1 MPRFY
6 LTAVAAAVMAATVN
20 AAEFPAIPTDQTDYN
35 EIIYRDDA
43 NDPTSY
49 EQSSWNG
56 IGLVASGEPMSSGSK
71 APAFLST
78 AKGDI
83 VTNNGSIWVLADRI
97 PDNKLGQYASGI
109 LASGGKKG
117 VNAEGAVIYV
127 HSDNNGKEDNYEAA
141 KGMAA
146 DASSGTKTS
155 ITNSG
160 TIYVEGGTGMLA
172 TSNPKQASALSSEKG
187 SVITNEG
194 TIHVINSGFGMSLG
208 GNDASGVEMTNK
220 GTIIASGKNAY
231 GITASDAKDGTVTNE
246 GTIIA
251 TDGAIAI
258 SSGRWN
264 KDVEFSLTLKG
275 NSHVEGVIELGK
287 ASHLIVQ
294 DLARAE
300 TIVLSSGTPEKVNA
314 LDGAPCN
321 GCNVGS
327 IHVNNSNLTIRSSDE
342 SQTLKIGLITTNN
355 NSSTTFEFDSV
366 GSKKKPLLDVD
377 TVDEGATV
385 KFNYTG
391 TVTDKLASGS
401 VKAEELFDGISL
413 GKDDATPK
421 RITTSDGLWG
431 GASVHEKKGDEITS
445 TYSGPSSLIISTTD
459 LALMNG
465 LVWRSQLTNLSDRM
479 GTLRTMPQAA
489 GAWARYNNGR
499 LDGRG
504 LEYDYSTIEV
514 GFDAPV
520 SSNFLVGVSFDYTI
534 GDTDLNAGS
543 ADNDVYTLGLYGT
556 YYGDNGGFVDLMAK
570 IGRIDNE
577 YNVAN
582 SAGSEKGDYMMTGAI
597 VGVEAGHRFDL
608 AHNMFVEPQVQLSY
622 SWLRAT
628 DYATNIR
635 SVDFETIE
643 SLVARVGV
651 MGGMKFAE
659 NRGAA
664 YLKASYNHDFLGNVD
679 AAMYAVGD
687 SINSAKISD
696 ELDDNW
702 AEVSLGVSYSVTDTL
717 NTFLDVGTGFGGD
730 IDQKWRI
737 NFGARYAF

>member
-97 PDNKLGQYASGI
+97 PGNKLGQYASGI

-127 HSDNNGKEDNYEAA
+127 HSDNNGEETNYEAA
-141 KGMAA
+141 KGMVA
-146 DASSGTKTS
+146 DASTGDATT
-155 ITNSG
+155 IINNG

-172 TSNPKQASALSSEKG
+172 TSNAKDRKSE
-187 SVITNEG
+187 ITNEG

-208 GNDASGVEMTNK
+208 GNNASGVEMTNE

-264 KDVEFSLTLKG
+264 KDVDFSLILTG

-287 ASHLIVQ
+287 GSELTVEN
-294 DLARAE
+294 LARAE

-314 LDGAPCN
+314 LDGAPCE

-327 IHVNNSNLTIRSSDE
+327 VTVKNSNLTIRSSDE

-401 VKAEELFDGISL
+401 VKAEELFNGISL
-413 GKDDATPK
+413 DNNATPE

-445 TYSGPSSLIISTTD
+445 TYSGPSSLITSTTD

-679 AAMYAVGD
+679 ATMHAVNG
-687 SINSAKISD
+687 SNNSAKISD

-702 AEVSLGVSYSVTDTL
+702 VEVSLGVSYSVTDTL

>member
-20 AAEFPAIPTDQTDYN
+20 AAEFPAIPTNQTDYN

-56 IGLVASGEPMSSGSK
+56 IGLVASGEPMSSGSQ

-208 GNDASGVEMTNK
+208 GNNASGVEMTNK

-231 GITASDAKDGTVTNE
+231 GITASDATDGKVTNE

-258 SSGRWN
+258 SSGRWD

-314 LDGAPCN
+314 LDGAQCE

-327 IHVNNSNLTIRSSDE
+327 VHVNNSNLTIRSSDE
-342 SQTLKIGLITTNN
+342 SQTLKIGLITTEGD
-355 NSSTTFEFDSV
+355 SSTTFEFDSV
-366 GSKKKPLLDVD
+366 GSKEKLLLDVD

-431 GASVHEKKGDEITS
+431 GASVHEKKGNEITS
-445 TYSGPSSLIISTTD
+445 TYSGPSSLITSTTD

-679 AAMYAVGD
+679 AAMHAVNG
-687 SINSAKISD
+687 SNNSAKISD

>member
-127 HSDNNGKEDNYEAA
+127 HSDNNGEETNYEAA
-141 KGMAA
+141 KGMVA
-146 DASSGTKTS
+146 DASTGDATTIINK
-155 ITNSG
+155 G

-172 TSNPKQASALSSEKG
+172 TSNAKDRKSE
-187 SVITNEG
+187 ITNEG

-258 SSGRWN
+258 SSGRWD

-300 TIVLSSGTPEKVNA
+300 TIVLSSGTSEKVNA
-314 LDGAPCN
+314 LGGAPCN

-327 IHVNNSNLTIRSSDE
+327 VHVNNSNLTIRSSDE
-342 SQTLKIGLITTNN
+342 SQTLKIGLIETVENG
-355 NSSTTFEFDSV
+355 SMTFEFDSV
-366 GSKKKPLLDVD
+366 GSKEKPLLDVD
-377 TVDEGATV
+377 TGGQDDAV

-391 TVTDKLASGS
+391 TVSDKLASGS
-401 VKAEELFDGISL
+401 VKAEELFNGISL
-413 GKDDATPK
+413 DNNATPE

-431 GASVHEKKGDEITS
+431 GASVHEKKGNEITS
-445 TYSGPSSLIISTTD
+445 TYSGPSSLITSTTD

-534 GDTDLNAGS
+534 GDTDLIAGS
-543 ADNDVYTLGLYGT
+543 ADNDVYTVGLYGT

-577 YNVAN
+577 YTVSNT
-582 SAGSEKGDYMMTGAI
+582 AGLEKGDYMMTGAI

-679 AAMYAVGD
+679 ATMHAVNG
-687 SINSAKISD
+687 SNNSAKISD

>member
-97 PDNKLGQYASGI
+97 PGNKLGQYASGI

-127 HSDNNGKEDNYEAA
+127 HSDNNDEEDNYEAA
-141 KGMAA
+141 KGMVA
-146 DASSGTKTS
+146 DASTGDATTIVNK
-155 ITNSG
+155 G
-160 TIYVEGGTGMLA
+160 TIYVKGGTGMLA
-172 TSNPKQASALSSEKG
+172 TSNAKDRKSE
-187 SVITNEG
+187 ITNEG
-194 TIHVINSGFGMSLG
+194 TIHVVNSGFGMSLG
-208 GNDASGVEMTNK
+208 GKDASGVEMTNK

-258 SSGRWN
+258 SSGRWD
-264 KDVEFSLTLKG
+264 KDVDFRLILNG

-287 ASHLIVQ
+287 GSELTVEN
-294 DLARAE
+294 LARAE

-314 LDGAPCN
+314 LDGAQCED
-321 GCNVGS
+321 CNVGS
-327 IHVNNSNLTIRSSDE
+327 VHVNNSNLTIRSSDE
-342 SQTLKIGLITTNN
+342 SQTLKIGLIETVGNG
-355 NSSTTFEFDSV
+355 SLTFEFDSV
-366 GSKKKPLLDVD
+366 GSKEKPLLDVD
-377 TVDEGATV
+377 TGGQDDAV

-391 TVTDKLASGS
+391 TVSDKLASGS
-401 VKAEELFDGISL
+401 VKAEELFNGISL
-413 GKDDATPK
+413 DNNATPE

-445 TYSGPSSLIISTTD
+445 TYSGPSSLITSTTD

-687 SINSAKISD
+687 SINSARISD

>member
-20 AAEFPAIPTDQTDYN
+20 AAEFPAFPVIEGKD
-35 EIIYRDDA
+35 IVYRSDVS
-43 NDPTSY
+43 NGPV
-49 EQSSWNG
+49 SSGKESWEGNG
-56 IGLVASGEPMSSGSK
+56 MVASGKTITGGN

-78 AKGDI
+78 RDHDK
-83 VTNNGSIWVLADRI
+83 VTNNGNIWVLADRI
-97 PDNKLGQYASGI
+97 EETDLGQYAAGI
-109 LASGGKKG
+109 VASGGKTG
-117 VNAEGAVIYV
+117 INAKDGIIYV
-127 HSDNNGKEDNYEAA
+127 HSNNNDIETNYEAA

-146 DASSGTKTS
+146 DASTGTKTS

-172 TSNPKQASALSSEKG
+172 TSNPKPASALSSEKG

-258 SSGRWN
+258 SSGRWD
-264 KDVEFSLTLKG
+264 KDVEFSLILKG

-287 ASHLIVQ
+287 GSELTVEN
-294 DLARAE
+294 LARAE

-314 LDGAPCN
+314 LDDAPCE

-327 IHVNNSNLTIRSSDE
+327 VTVKNSNLTIRSSDE

-445 TYSGPSSLIISTTD
+445 TYSGPSSLITSTTD

-520 SSNFLVGVSFDYTI
+520 SNNFLVGVSFDYTI

-664 YLKASYNHDFLGNVD
+664 YLKASYNHDFLGSVD
-679 AAMYAVGD
+679 AAMHAVNG
-687 SINSAKISD
+687 SNNSAKISD

>member
-1 MPRFY
+1 
-6 LTAVAAAVMAATVN
+6 MAATVN

-56 IGLVASGEPMSSGSK
+56 IGLVASGEPMSSGSQ

-97 PDNKLGQYASGI
+97 EETDLGQYAAGI
-109 LASGGKKG
+109 VASGGKTG
-117 VNAEGAVIYV
+117 INAKDGIIYV
-127 HSDNNGKEDNYEAA
+127 HSNNNDIETNYEAA

-146 DASSGTKTS
+146 DASTGTKTS

-172 TSNPKQASALSSEKG
+172 TSNPKPASALSSEKG

-258 SSGRWN
+258 SSGRWD

-300 TIVLSSGTPEKVNA
+300 TIVLSSGTSEKVNA
-314 LDGAPCN
+314 LDGAQCE

-327 IHVNNSNLTIRSSDE
+327 VHVNNSNLTIRSSDE
-342 SQTLKIGLITTNN
+342 SQTLKIALIDTSDNG
-355 NSSTTFEFDSV
+355 SMTFEFDSV
-366 GSKKKPLLDVD
+366 GSKEKPLLDVD
-377 TVDEGATV
+377 TGGQDDAV

-391 TVTDKLASGS
+391 TVSDKLASGS
-401 VKAEELFDGISL
+401 VKAEELFNGISL
-413 GKDDATPK
+413 GDNGETPK
-421 RITTSDGLWG
+421 LITTSDGLWG

-445 TYSGPSSLIISTTD
+445 TYSGPSSLITSTTD

-679 AAMYAVGD
+679 ATMHAVNG
-687 SINSAKISD
+687 SNNSAKISD

>member
-56 IGLVASGEPMSSGSK
+56 IGLVASGEPMSSGSQ

-97 PDNKLGQYASGI
+97 ADNEFGQYASGI

-141 KGMAA
+141 KGLVA
-146 DASSGTKTS
+146 DASTGDATTVINK
-155 ITNSG
+155 G

-172 TSNPKQASALSSEKG
+172 TSNAKDRKSK
-187 SVITNEG
+187 ITNEG

-208 GNDASGVEMTNK
+208 GNDASGVEMTNE
-220 GTIIASGKNAY
+220 GTIIASGENAY
-231 GITASDAKDGTVTNE
+231 GITASDATNGTVTNE

-264 KDVEFSLTLKG
+264 KDVDFSLILKG

-287 ASHLIVQ
+287 ASNLTVEN
-294 DLARAE
+294 LARAE
-300 TIVLSSGTPEKVNA
+300 TIVLSSVTPEKANA
-314 LDGAPCN
+314 LNDATCE

-327 IHVNNSNLTIRSSDE
+327 VIVKNSNLTIRSSDE
-342 SQTLKIGLITTNN
+342 SQTLKIALIDTTDNG
-355 NSSTTFEFDSV
+355 SMTFEFDSV
-366 GSKKKPLLDVD
+366 GSKDKLLLDVD
-377 TVDEGATV
+377 KVGEDAAV

-401 VKAEELFDGISL
+401 VKAEALFDGISL
-413 GKDDATPK
+413 GDNGETPK
-421 RITTSDGLWG
+421 LITTSDGLWAS
-431 GASVHEKKGDEITS
+431 ASVHEKKGDEITS
-445 TYSGPSSLIISTTD
+445 TYSGPSSLITSTTD

-520 SSNFLVGVSFDYTI
+520 SSNLLVGVSFDYTI

-597 VGVEAGHRFDL
+597 VGIEAGHRFDL

-679 AAMYAVGD
+679 AAMYAVNG
-687 SINSAKISD
+687 SGNSAKISD

>member
-1 MPRFY
+1 
-6 LTAVAAAVMAATVN
+6 MAATVN

-97 PDNKLGQYASGI
+97 PGNKLGQYASGI

-127 HSDNNGKEDNYEAA
+127 HSDNNDEEDNYEAA
-141 KGMAA
+141 KGMVA
-146 DASSGTKTS
+146 DASTGDATTIVNK
-155 ITNSG
+155 G
-160 TIYVEGGTGMLA
+160 TIYVKGGTGMLA
-172 TSNPKQASALSSEKG
+172 TSNAKDRKSE
-187 SVITNEG
+187 ITNEG

-208 GNDASGVEMTNK
+208 GKDASGVEMTNK

-231 GITASDAKDGTVTNE
+231 GITASDATDGKVTNE

-258 SSGRWN
+258 SSGRWD
-264 KDVEFSLTLKG
+264 KDVDFRLILKG

-287 ASHLIVQ
+287 GSELTVEN
-294 DLARAE
+294 LARAE

-314 LDGAPCN
+314 LDGDPCED
-321 GCNVGS
+321 CNVGS
-327 IHVNNSNLTIRSSDE
+327 VHVNNSNLTIRSSDE
-342 SQTLKIGLITTNN
+342 SQTLKIGLIETVGNG
-355 NSSTTFEFDSV
+355 SLTFEFDSV
-366 GSKKKPLLDVD
+366 GSKEKPLLDVD
-377 TVDEGATV
+377 TGGQDDAV

-391 TVTDKLASGS
+391 TVSDKLASGS
-401 VKAEELFDGISL
+401 VKAEELFNGISL
-413 GKDDATPK
+413 DNNATPE

-445 TYSGPSSLIISTTD
+445 TYSGPSSLITSTTD

-520 SSNFLVGVSFDYTI
+520 SNNFLVGVSFDYTI

-664 YLKASYNHDFLGNVD
+664 YLKASYNHDFLGSVD
-679 AAMYAVGD
+679 AAMHAVNG
-687 SINSAKISD
+687 SNNSAKISD

>member
-78 AKGDI
+78 TKGDI

-97 PDNKLGQYASGI
+97 PGNKLGQYASGI

-127 HSDNNGKEDNYEAA
+127 HSDNNDEEDNYEAA
-141 KGMAA
+141 KGMVA
-146 DASSGTKTS
+146 DASTGDATTIVNK
-155 ITNSG
+155 G
-160 TIYVEGGTGMLA
+160 TIYVKGGTGMLA
-172 TSNPKQASALSSEKG
+172 TSNAKDRKSE
-187 SVITNEG
+187 ITNEG

-208 GNDASGVEMTNK
+208 GKDASGVEMTNK

-231 GITASDAKDGTVTNE
+231 GITASDATDGKVTNE

-300 TIVLSSGTPEKVNA
+300 TIVLSSGTSEKVNA
-314 LDGAPCN
+314 LDGAQCE

-327 IHVNNSNLTIRSSDE
+327 VHVNNSNLTIRSSDE
-342 SQTLKIGLITTNN
+342 SQTLKIGLIETVENG
-355 NSSTTFEFDSV
+355 SMTFEFDSV
-366 GSKKKPLLDVD
+366 GSKEKPLLDVD
-377 TVDEGATV
+377 TGGQDDAV

-401 VKAEELFDGISL
+401 VKAEELFNGISL
-413 GKDDATPK
+413 DNNATPE
-421 RITTSDGLWG
+421 RITTSDGLWAS
-431 GASVHEKKGDEITS
+431 ASVHEKKGGEITS
-445 TYSGPSSLIISTTD
+445 TYSGPSSLITSTTD

-608 AHNMFVEPQVQLSY
+608 AYNMFVEPQVQLSY

-679 AAMYAVGD
+679 ATMHAVNG
-687 SINSAKISD
+687 SNNSAKISD

>member
-49 EQSSWNG
+49 EQSSWKG
-56 IGLVASGEPMSSGSK
+56 IGLVASGEPMSSGSQ

-83 VTNNGSIWVLADRI
+83 ATNNGSIWVLADRI
-97 PDNKLGQYASGI
+97 AGNKLGQYASGI

-146 DASSGTKTS
+146 DASTGTKTS

-160 TIYVEGGTGMLA
+160 TIYVKGGTGMLA
-172 TSNPKQASALSSEKG
+172 TSNAKDRKSE
-187 SVITNEG
+187 ITNEG

-208 GNDASGVEMTNK
+208 GKDASGVEMTNK

-231 GITASDAKDGTVTNE
+231 GITASDATDGTVTNE

-258 SSGRWN
+258 SSGRWD

-300 TIVLSSGTPEKVNA
+300 TIVLSSGTSEKVNA
-314 LDGAPCN
+314 LDGAQCE

-327 IHVNNSNLTIRSSDE
+327 VHVNNSNLTIRSSDE
-342 SQTLKIGLITTNN
+342 SQTLKIGLIETVENG
-355 NSSTTFEFDSV
+355 SMTFEFDSV
-366 GSKKKPLLDVD
+366 GSKEKPLLDVD
-377 TVDEGATV
+377 TGGQDDAV

-391 TVTDKLASGS
+391 TVSDKLASGS
-401 VKAEELFDGISL
+401 VKAEELFNGISL
-413 GKDDATPK
+413 DNNATPE

-431 GASVHEKKGDEITS
+431 GASVHEKKGNEITS
-445 TYSGPSSLIISTTD
+445 TYSGPSSLITSTTD

-520 SSNFLVGVSFDYTI
+520 SNNFLVGVSFDYTI

-679 AAMYAVGD
+679 ATMHAVNG
-687 SINSAKISD
+687 SNNSAKISD

>member
-6 LTAVAAAVMAATVN
+6 LTAVAAAVIAATVN
-20 AAEFPAIPTDQTDYN
+20 AAEFPAFPVIEGKD
-35 EIIYRDDA
+35 IVYRSDVS
-43 NDPTSY
+43 NGPV
-49 EQSSWNG
+49 SSGKESWEGNG
-56 IGLVASGEPMSSGSK
+56 MVASGKTITGGN

-78 AKGDI
+78 RDHDK
-83 VTNNGSIWVLADRI
+83 VTNNGNIWVLADRI
-97 PDNKLGQYASGI
+97 EETDLGQYAAGI
-109 LASGGKKG
+109 VASGGKTG
-117 VNAEGAVIYV
+117 INAKDGIIYV
-127 HSDNNGKEDNYEAA
+127 HSNNNGIETNYEAA

-146 DASSGTKTS
+146 DASTGTKTS

-231 GITASDAKDGTVTNE
+231 GITASDATDGAVTNE

-258 SSGRWN
+258 SSGRWD

-314 LDGAPCN
+314 LDGAPCE

-327 IHVNNSNLTIRSSDE
+327 VTVKNSNLTIRSSDE
-342 SQTLKIGLITTNN
+342 SQTLKIGLIETVG
-355 NSSTTFEFDSV
+355 NSSMTFEFDSV
-366 GSKKKPLLDVD
+366 GSKEKPLLDVD
-377 TVDEGATV
+377 KGGQDDAV

-401 VKAEELFDGISL
+401 VKAEALFDGISL
-413 GKDDATPK
+413 GDNATPE
-421 RITTSDGLWG
+421 RITTSDGLWAS
-431 GASVHEKKGDEITS
+431 ASVHEKKGDEITS
-445 TYSGPSSLIISTTD
+445 TYSGPSSLITSTTD

-582 SAGSEKGDYMMTGAI
+582 SAGAEKGDYMMTGAI

-679 AAMYAVGD
+679 ATMHAVNG
-687 SINSAKISD
+687 SNNSAKISD

>member
-127 HSDNNGKEDNYEAA
+127 HSDNNDEEDNYEAA
-141 KGMAA
+141 KGMVA
-146 DASSGTKTS
+146 DASTGDATTIINK
-155 ITNSG
+155 G
-160 TIYVEGGTGMLA
+160 TIYVKGGTGMLA
-172 TSNPKQASALSSEKG
+172 TSNAKDRKSE
-187 SVITNEG
+187 ITNEG

-208 GNDASGVEMTNK
+208 GKDASGVEMTNK

-231 GITASDAKDGTVTNE
+231 GITASDATDGTVTNE

-258 SSGRWN
+258 SSGRWD

-300 TIVLSSGTPEKVNA
+300 TIVLSSGTSEKVNA
-314 LDGAPCN
+314 LDGAQCE

-327 IHVNNSNLTIRSSDE
+327 VHVNNSNLTIRSSDE
-342 SQTLKIGLITTNN
+342 SQTLKIGLIETVENG
-355 NSSTTFEFDSV
+355 SMTFEFDSV
-366 GSKKKPLLDVD
+366 GSKEKPLLDVD
-377 TVDEGATV
+377 TGGQDDAV

-391 TVTDKLASGS
+391 TVSDKLASGS
-401 VKAEELFDGISL
+401 VKAEELFNGISL
-413 GKDDATPK
+413 DNNATPE

-431 GASVHEKKGDEITS
+431 GASVHEKKGNEITS
-445 TYSGPSSLIISTTD
+445 TYSGPSSLITSTTD

-582 SAGSEKGDYMMTGAI
+582 SAGSEKGDYIMTGAI

-628 DYATNIR
+628 DYSTNIR

-679 AAMYAVGD
+679 AAMYAVNG
-687 SINSAKISD
+687 SGNSAKISD

>member
-49 EQSSWNG
+49 EQSSWKG

-97 PDNKLGQYASGI
+97 ENNDLGQYAAGI
-109 LASGGKKG
+109 VASGGKKG

-127 HSDNNGKEDNYEAA
+127 HSDNKGKEDNYEAA
-141 KGMAA
+141 KGLVA
-146 DASSGTKTS
+146 DASTGDATTVINK
-155 ITNSG
+155 G

-172 TSNPKQASALSSEKG
+172 TSNAKDRKSE
-187 SVITNEG
+187 ITNEG

-231 GITASDAKDGTVTNE
+231 GITASDATYGKVTNE

-264 KDVEFSLTLKG
+264 KDVEFSLTLTG

-287 ASHLIVQ
+287 ASKLTVEN
-294 DLARAE
+294 LARAE

-314 LDGAPCN
+314 LDGAPCE

-327 IHVNNSNLTIRSSDE
+327 VHVNNSNLTIRSSNE
-342 SQTLKIGLITTNN
+342 SQTLKIGLIETQNN
-355 NSSTTFEFDSV
+355 GSTTFEFDSV
-366 GSKKKPLLDVD
+366 GSKDKLLLDVD
-377 TVDEGATV
+377 KVGEDAAV

-391 TVTDKLASGS
+391 TVTDKLANGS
-401 VKAEELFDGISL
+401 VKAEELFNGISL
-413 GKDDATPK
+413 GDNGETPK
-421 RITTSDGLWG
+421 LITTSDGLWAS
-431 GASVHEKKGDEITS
+431 ASVHEKKGDEITS
-445 TYSGPSSLIISTTD
+445 TYSGPSSLITSTTD

-582 SAGSEKGDYMMTGAI
+582 SAGSEKGNYMMTGAI

-628 DYATNIR
+628 DYSTNIR

-664 YLKASYNHDFLGNVD
+664 YLKVLY
-679 AAMYAVGD
+679 
-687 SINSAKISD
+687 
-696 ELDDNW
+696 
-702 AEVSLGVSYSVTDTL
+702 
-717 NTFLDVGTGFGGD
+717 
-730 IDQKWRI
+730 R
-737 NFGARYAF
+737 

>member
-127 HSDNNGKEDNYEAA
+127 HSDNNDEEDNYEAA
-141 KGMAA
+141 KGMVA
-146 DASSGTKTS
+146 DASTGDATTIVNK
-155 ITNSG
+155 G
-160 TIYVEGGTGMLA
+160 TIYVKGGTGMLA
-172 TSNPKQASALSSEKG
+172 TSNAKDRKSE
-187 SVITNEG
+187 ITNEG

-208 GNDASGVEMTNK
+208 GKDASGVEMTNE

-231 GITASDAKDGTVTNE
+231 GITASDATDGKVTNE

-264 KDVEFSLTLKG
+264 KDVDFSLILKG

-287 ASHLIVQ
+287 GSELTVEN
-294 DLARAE
+294 LARAE
-300 TIVLSSGTPEKVNA
+300 TIVLSSGTSEKVNA
-314 LDGAPCN
+314 LDDASCD

-327 IHVNNSNLTIRSSDE
+327 VHVNNSNLTIRCSDE

-445 TYSGPSSLIISTTD
+445 TYSGPSSLITSTTD

-679 AAMYAVGD
+679 ATMHAVNG
-687 SINSAKISD
+687 SNNSAKISD

>member
-43 NDPTSY
+43 NDPASY
-49 EQSSWNG
+49 EQSSWEG

-97 PDNKLGQYASGI
+97 ENNDLGQYAAGI
-109 LASGGKKG
+109 VASGGKTG
-117 VNAEGAVIYV
+117 INAKDGIIYV
-127 HSDNNGKEDNYEAA
+127 HSNNNGIETNYEAA

-172 TSNPKQASALSSEKG
+172 TSNAKDRKSE
-187 SVITNEG
+187 ITNEG

-208 GNDASGVEMTNK
+208 GNNASGVEMTNK

-231 GITASDAKDGTVTNE
+231 GITASDATDGTVTNE
-246 GTIIA
+246 STIIA

-258 SSGRWN
+258 SSGRWD
-264 KDVEFSLTLKG
+264 KDVEFSLTLTG

-287 ASHLIVQ
+287 ASKLTVEN
-294 DLARAE
+294 LARAE

-314 LDGAPCN
+314 LDDATCE

-327 IHVNNSNLTIRSSDE
+327 VTVKNSNLTIRSSDE
-342 SQTLKIGLITTNN
+342 SQTLKIARIDTTDNG
-355 NSSTTFEFDSV
+355 SMTFEFDSV
-366 GSKKKPLLDVD
+366 GSKEKPLLDVD
-377 TVDEGATV
+377 TVGEKAAV

-391 TVTDKLASGS
+391 TVSDKLASGS
-401 VKAEELFDGISL
+401 VKAEALFDGISL
-413 GKDDATPK
+413 GDNATPE
-421 RITTSDGLWG
+421 RITTSDGLWAS
-431 GASVHEKKGDEITS
+431 ASVHEKKGDEITS
-445 TYSGPSSLIISTTD
+445 TYSGPSSLITSTTD

-543 ADNDVYTLGLYGT
+543 ADNDVYTVGLYGT

-577 YNVAN
+577 YTVSNT
-582 SAGSEKGDYMMTGAI
+582 AGLEKGDYMMTGAI
-597 VGVEAGHRFDL
+597 VGIEAGHRFDL

-679 AAMYAVGD
+679 AAMYAVNG
-687 SINSAKISD
+687 SGNSAKISD

-702 AEVSLGVSYSVTDTL
+702 VEVSLGVSYSVTDTL

>member
-127 HSDNNGKEDNYEAA
+127 HSDNNDEEDNYEAA
-141 KGMAA
+141 KGMVA
-146 DASSGTKTS
+146 DASTGDATTIINK
-155 ITNSG
+155 G
-160 TIYVEGGTGMLA
+160 TIYVKGGTGMLA
-172 TSNPKQASALSSEKG
+172 TSNAKDRKSE
-187 SVITNEG
+187 ITNEG

-208 GNDASGVEMTNK
+208 GKDASGVEMTNK

-231 GITASDAKDGTVTNE
+231 GITASDATDGTVTNE

-258 SSGRWN
+258 SSGRWD

-300 TIVLSSGTPEKVNA
+300 TIVLSSGTSEKVNA
-314 LDGAPCN
+314 LDGAQCE

-327 IHVNNSNLTIRSSDE
+327 VHVNNSNLTIRSSDE
-342 SQTLKIGLITTNN
+342 SQTLKIGLIETVENG
-355 NSSTTFEFDSV
+355 SMTFEFDSV
-366 GSKKKPLLDVD
+366 GSKEKPLLDVD
-377 TVDEGATV
+377 TGGQDDAV

-391 TVTDKLASGS
+391 TVSDKLASGS
-401 VKAEELFDGISL
+401 VKAEELFNGISL
-413 GKDDATPK
+413 DNNATPE

-431 GASVHEKKGDEITS
+431 GASVHEKKGNEITS
-445 TYSGPSSLIISTTD
+445 TYSGPSSLITSTTD

-520 SSNFLVGVSFDYTI
+520 SNNFLVGVSFDYTI

-679 AAMYAVGD
+679 ATMHAVNG
-687 SINSAKISD
+687 SNNSAKISD

>member
-20 AAEFPAIPTDQTDYN
+20 AAEFPAFPVIEGKD
-35 EIIYRDDA
+35 IVYRSDVS
-43 NDPTSY
+43 NGPV
-49 EQSSWNG
+49 SSGKESWEGNG
-56 IGLVASGEPMSSGSK
+56 MVASGKTITGGN

-78 AKGDI
+78 RDHDK
-83 VTNNGSIWVLADRI
+83 VTNNGNIWVLADRI
-97 PDNKLGQYASGI
+97 EETDLGQYAAGI
-109 LASGGKKG
+109 VASGGKTG
-117 VNAEGAVIYV
+117 INAKDGIIYV
-127 HSDNNGKEDNYEAA
+127 HSNNDGIETNYEAA

-208 GNDASGVEMTNK
+208 GNNASGVEMTNK
-220 GTIIASGKNAY
+220 GTIIASGENAY
-231 GITASDAKDGTVTNE
+231 GITASDATDGTVTNE

-264 KDVEFSLTLKG
+264 KDVDFRLILTG

-287 ASHLIVQ
+287 GSELTVEN
-294 DLARAE
+294 LARAE
-300 TIVLSSGTPEKVNA
+300 TIVLSSVTPEKANA
-314 LDGAPCN
+314 LNDATCE

-327 IHVNNSNLTIRSSDE
+327 VHVNNSNLTIRSSDE
-342 SQTLKIGLITTNN
+342 SQTLKIGLITTEGD
-355 NSSTTFEFDSV
+355 SSTTFEFDSV
-366 GSKKKPLLDVD
+366 GSKEKPLLDVD
-377 TVDEGATV
+377 KGGQDDAV

-401 VKAEELFDGISL
+401 VKAEALFDGISL
-413 GKDDATPK
+413 GDNATPK
-421 RITTSDGLWG
+421 RITTSDGLWAS
-431 GASVHEKKGDEITS
+431 ASVHEKKGDEITS
-445 TYSGPSSLIISTTD
+445 TYSGPSSLITSTTD

-520 SSNFLVGVSFDYTI
+520 SNNFLVGVSFDYTI

-679 AAMYAVGD
+679 ATMHAVNG
-687 SINSAKISD
+687 SNNSAKISD

>member
-127 HSDNNGKEDNYEAA
+127 HSDNNGEETNYEAA
-141 KGMAA
+141 KGMVA
-146 DASSGTKTS
+146 DASTGDATTIINK
-155 ITNSG
+155 G

-172 TSNPKQASALSSEKG
+172 TSNAKDRKSE
-187 SVITNEG
+187 ITNEG
-194 TIHVINSGFGMSLG
+194 TIHVVNSGFGMSLG
-208 GNDASGVEMTNK
+208 GKDASGVEMTNK

-231 GITASDAKDGTVTNE
+231 GITASDATDGKVTNE

-264 KDVEFSLTLKG
+264 KDVDFSLILKG

-287 ASHLIVQ
+287 GSELTVEN
-294 DLARAE
+294 LARAE

-314 LDGAPCN
+314 LDGAPCE

-327 IHVNNSNLTIRSSDE
+327 VTVKNSNLTIRSSDE
-342 SQTLKIGLITTNN
+342 SQTLKIGLIETVENG
-355 NSSTTFEFDSV
+355 SMTFEFDSV
-366 GSKKKPLLDVD
+366 GSKEKPLLDVNTGGQD
-377 TVDEGATV
+377 DAV

-391 TVTDKLASGS
+391 TVSDKLASGS
-401 VKAEELFDGISL
+401 VKAEELFNGISL
-413 GKDDATPK
+413 DNNATPK

-445 TYSGPSSLIISTTD
+445 TYSGPSSLITSTTD

-608 AHNMFVEPQVQLSY
+608 AYNMFVEPQVQLSY

-687 SINSAKISD
+687 SNNSAKISD

>member
-35 EIIYRDDA
+35 EIIYRENA

-56 IGLVASGEPMSSGSK
+56 IGLVASGEPMSSGSQ

-83 VTNNGSIWVLADRI
+83 ATNNGSIWVLADRI
-97 PDNKLGQYASGI
+97 AGNKLGQYASGI

-127 HSDNNGKEDNYEAA
+127 HSDNNDEEDNYEAA
-141 KGMAA
+141 KGMVA
-146 DASSGTKTS
+146 DASTGDATTIVNK
-155 ITNSG
+155 G
-160 TIYVEGGTGMLA
+160 TIYVKGGTGMLA
-172 TSNPKQASALSSEKG
+172 TSNAKDRKSE
-187 SVITNEG
+187 ITNEG

-208 GNDASGVEMTNK
+208 GKDASGVEMTNK

-258 SSGRWN
+258 SSGRWD
-264 KDVEFSLTLKG
+264 KDVDFRLILKG

-287 ASHLIVQ
+287 GSELTVEN
-294 DLARAE
+294 LARAE
-300 TIVLSSGTPEKVNA
+300 TIVLSSGTSEKVNA
-314 LDGAPCN
+314 LDGAPCE

-327 IHVNNSNLTIRSSDE
+327 VHVNNSNLTIRSSDE
-342 SQTLKIGLITTNN
+342 SQTLKIGLITTEGD
-355 NSSTTFEFDSV
+355 SSTTFEFDSV
-366 GSKKKPLLDVD
+366 GSKEKPLLDVD
-377 TVDEGATV
+377 KGGKDAAV

-401 VKAEELFDGISL
+401 VKAEELFNGISL
-413 GKDDATPK
+413 DNNATPE
-421 RITTSDGLWG
+421 RITTSDGLWAS
-431 GASVHEKKGDEITS
+431 ASVHEKKGDEITS
-445 TYSGPSSLIISTTD
+445 TYSGPSSLITSTTD

-543 ADNDVYTLGLYGT
+543 ADNDIYTLGLYGT

-679 AAMYAVGD
+679 ATMHAVNG
-687 SINSAKISD
+687 SNNSAKISD

-737 NFGARYAF
+737 NFGARYAFRSKL

>member
-20 AAEFPAIPTDQTDYN
+20 AAEFPAFPVIEGKD
-35 EIIYRDDA
+35 IVYRSDVS
-43 NDPTSY
+43 NGPV
-49 EQSSWNG
+49 SSGKESWEGNG
-56 IGLVASGEPMSSGSK
+56 MVASGKTITGGN

-78 AKGDI
+78 RDYDK
-83 VTNNGSIWVLADRI
+83 VTNNGNIWVLADRI
-97 PDNKLGQYASGI
+97 EDTDLGQYAAGI
-109 LASGGKKG
+109 VASGGKTG
-117 VNAEGAVIYV
+117 INAKDGIIYV
-127 HSDNNGKEDNYEAA
+127 HSNNNGIETNYEAA

-172 TSNPKQASALSSEKG
+172 TSNPKTASAPSSEKG

-208 GNDASGVEMTNK
+208 GNNASGVEMTNK

-231 GITASDAKDGTVTNE
+231 GITASDATDGTVTNE

-258 SSGRWN
+258 SSGRWD
-264 KDVEFSLTLKG
+264 KDVEFSLTLTG

-287 ASHLIVQ
+287 ASKLTVEN
-294 DLARAE
+294 LARAE
-300 TIVLSSGTPEKVNA
+300 TIVLSSVTPEKANA
-314 LDGAPCN
+314 LNDATCD
-321 GCNVGS
+321 GCNVGNV
-327 IHVNNSNLTIRSSDE
+327 HVNNSNLTIRSSDE
-342 SQTLKIGLITTNN
+342 SQTLKIGLITTEGVN
-355 NSSTTFEFDSV
+355 STTFEFDSV
-366 GSKKKPLLDVD
+366 GSKEKPLLDVD
-377 TVDEGATV
+377 TVGEKAVV

-391 TVTDKLASGS
+391 TVTDKLANGS
-401 VKAEELFDGISL
+401 VKAEELFNGISL
-413 GKDDATPK
+413 GDNGETPK
-421 RITTSDGLWG
+421 LITTSDGLWAS
-431 GASVHEKKGDEITS
+431 ASVHEKKGDEITS
-445 TYSGPSSLIISTTD
+445 TYSGPSSLITSTTD

-608 AHNMFVEPQVQLSY
+608 AHNIFVEPQVQLSY

-679 AAMYAVGD
+679 AAMYAVNG
-687 SINSAKISD
+687 SGNSAKISD

>member
-78 AKGDI
+78 TKGDI

-97 PDNKLGQYASGI
+97 PGNKLGQYASGI

-127 HSDNNGKEDNYEAA
+127 HSDNNDEEDNYEAA
-141 KGMAA
+141 KGMVA
-146 DASSGTKTS
+146 DASTGDATTIVNK
-155 ITNSG
+155 G
-160 TIYVEGGTGMLA
+160 TIYVKGGTGMLA
-172 TSNPKQASALSSEKG
+172 TSNAKDRKSE
-187 SVITNEG
+187 ITNEG

-208 GNDASGVEMTNK
+208 GKDASGVEMTNK

-231 GITASDAKDGTVTNE
+231 GITASDATDGKVTNE

-321 GCNVGS
+321 DCNVGS
-327 IHVNNSNLTIRSSDE
+327 VHVNNSNLTIRSSDE
-342 SQTLKIGLITTNN
+342 SQTLKIGLIETQNN
-355 NSSTTFEFDSV
+355 GSTTFEFDSV
-366 GSKKKPLLDVD
+366 GSKEKPLLDVD
-377 TVDEGATV
+377 TVGEGATV

-413 GKDDATPK
+413 GKDDATPE

-445 TYSGPSSLIISTTD
+445 TYSGPSSLITSTTD

-582 SAGSEKGDYMMTGAI
+582 SAGSEKGNYMMTGAI
-597 VGVEAGHRFDL
+597 VGIEAGHRFDL

-679 AAMYAVGD
+679 ATMHAVNG
-687 SINSAKISD
+687 SNNSAKISD

>member
-20 AAEFPAIPTDQTDYN
+20 AAEFPAFPTDQTDYN

-127 HSDNNGKEDNYEAA
+127 HSDNNGEETNYEAA
-141 KGMAA
+141 KGMVA
-146 DASSGTKTS
+146 DASTGDATTIINK
-155 ITNSG
+155 G

-208 GNDASGVEMTNK
+208 GNNASGVEMTNK

-231 GITASDAKDGTVTNE
+231 GITASDATDGKVTNE

-264 KDVEFSLTLKG
+264 KDVDFSLILKG

-287 ASHLIVQ
+287 GSELTVEN
-294 DLARAE
+294 LARAE
-300 TIVLSSGTPEKVNA
+300 TIVLSSGTPEKVKA
-314 LDGAPCN
+314 LDDAPCE

-327 IHVNNSNLTIRSSDE
+327 VTVKNSNLTIRSSDE
-342 SQTLKIGLITTNN
+342 SQTLKIGLITTEGD
-355 NSSTTFEFDSV
+355 SSTTFEFDSV
-366 GSKKKPLLDVD
+366 GSKEKLLLDVD
-377 TVDEGATV
+377 KVGDKAAV

-391 TVTDKLASGS
+391 TVSDKLASGS
-401 VKAEELFDGISL
+401 VKAEELFNGISL
-413 GKDDATPK
+413 DNNATPE

-431 GASVHEKKGDEITS
+431 GASVHEKKDDEITS
-445 TYSGPSSLIISTTD
+445 TYSGPSSLITSTTD

-577 YNVAN
+577 YNVGN

-679 AAMYAVGD
+679 AAMHAVNG
-687 SINSAKISD
+687 SNNSAKISD

>member
-56 IGLVASGEPMSSGSK
+56 IGLVASGEPMSAGSK

-97 PDNKLGQYASGI
+97 PGNKLGQYASGI

-127 HSDNNGKEDNYEAA
+127 HSDNNGEETNYEAA

-146 DASSGTKTS
+146 DASTGTKTS

-172 TSNPKQASALSSEKG
+172 TSNPKQASSLPSEKS

-208 GNDASGVEMTNK
+208 GNNASGVEMTNK

-258 SSGRWN
+258 SSGRWD
-264 KDVEFSLTLKG
+264 KDVDFRLILKG

-287 ASHLIVQ
+287 GSELTVEN
-294 DLARAE
+294 LARAE

-314 LDGAPCN
+314 LDGAPCE

-327 IHVNNSNLTIRSSDE
+327 VTVKNSNLTIRSSDE
-342 SQTLKIGLITTNN
+342 SQTLKIGLIETVENG
-355 NSSTTFEFDSV
+355 SMTFEFDSV
-366 GSKKKPLLDVD
+366 GSKEKPLLDVD
-377 TVDEGATV
+377 TGGQDDAV

-391 TVTDKLASGS
+391 TVSDKLASGS
-401 VKAEELFDGISL
+401 VKAEELFNGISL
-413 GKDDATPK
+413 DNNETPE

-445 TYSGPSSLIISTTD
+445 TYSGPSSLITSTTD

-520 SSNFLVGVSFDYTI
+520 SNNFLVGVSFDYTI

-687 SINSAKISD
+687 KINSAKISD

>member
-127 HSDNNGKEDNYEAA
+127 HSDNNGEETNYEAA
-141 KGMAA
+141 KGMVA
-146 DASSGTKTS
+146 DASTGDATTIINK
-155 ITNSG
+155 G

-172 TSNPKQASALSSEKG
+172 TSNAKDRKSE
-187 SVITNEG
+187 ITNEG
-194 TIHVINSGFGMSLG
+194 TIHVVNSGFGMSLG
-208 GNDASGVEMTNK
+208 GKDASGVEMTNN

-258 SSGRWN
+258 SSGRWD

-300 TIVLSSGTPEKVNA
+300 TIVLSSGTSEKVNA
-314 LDGAPCN
+314 LDGAQCE

-327 IHVNNSNLTIRSSDE
+327 VHVNNSNLTIRSSDE
-342 SQTLKIGLITTNN
+342 SQTLKIGLIETQNN
-355 NSSTTFEFDSV
+355 GSTTFEFDSV
-366 GSKKKPLLDVD
+366 GSKEKPLLDVD
-377 TVDEGATV
+377 KGGKDAAV

-401 VKAEELFDGISL
+401 VKAEELFNGISL
-413 GKDDATPK
+413 DNNATPE
-421 RITTSDGLWG
+421 RITTSDGLWAS
-431 GASVHEKKGDEITS
+431 ASVHEKKDDEITS
-445 TYSGPSSLIISTTD
+445 TYSGPSSLITSTTD

-543 ADNDVYTLGLYGT
+543 ADNDVYTVGLYGT

-577 YNVAN
+577 YTVSNT
-582 SAGSEKGDYMMTGAI
+582 AGLEKGDYMMTGAI
-597 VGVEAGHRFDL
+597 VGIEAGHRFDL
-608 AHNMFVEPQVQLSY
+608 AHNLFVEPQVQLSY

-679 AAMYAVGD
+679 AAMYAVNG
-687 SINSAKISD
+687 SGNSAKISD

>member
-141 KGMAA
+141 KGMVA
-146 DASSGTKTS
+146 DASTGDATTIINK
-155 ITNSG
+155 G

-172 TSNPKQASALSSEKG
+172 TSNAKDRKSE
-187 SVITNEG
+187 ITNEG
-194 TIHVINSGFGMSLG
+194 TIHVVNSGFGMSLG
-208 GNDASGVEMTNK
+208 GKDASGVEMTNK

-231 GITASDAKDGTVTNE
+231 GITASDATDGKVTNE

-264 KDVEFSLTLKG
+264 KDVDFSLILKG

-287 ASHLIVQ
+287 GSELTVEN
-294 DLARAE
+294 LARAE
-300 TIVLSSGTPEKVNA
+300 TIVLSSGTQEKVNA
-314 LDGAPCN
+314 LDGAPCE

-327 IHVNNSNLTIRSSDE
+327 VTVKNSNLTIRSSDE
-342 SQTLKIGLITTNN
+342 SQTLKIGLIETVENG
-355 NSSTTFEFDSV
+355 SMTFEFDSV
-366 GSKKKPLLDVD
+366 GSKEKPLLDVD
-377 TVDEGATV
+377 TGGQDDAV

-391 TVTDKLASGS
+391 TVSDKLASGS
-401 VKAEELFDGISL
+401 VKAEELFNGISL
-413 GKDDATPK
+413 DNNATPE

-445 TYSGPSSLIISTTD
+445 TYSGPSSLITSTTD

-687 SINSAKISD
+687 KINSAKISD

-702 AEVSLGVSYSVTDTL
+702 AEVSLGVSYSVTNTL

>member
-49 EQSSWNG
+49 EQSSWKG
-56 IGLVASGEPMSSGSK
+56 IGLVASGEPMSSGSQ

-97 PDNKLGQYASGI
+97 ADNEFGQYASGI

-141 KGMAA
+141 KGLVA
-146 DASSGTKTS
+146 DASTGDATTVINK
-155 ITNSG
+155 G

-172 TSNPKQASALSSEKG
+172 TSNAKDRKSE
-187 SVITNEG
+187 ITNEG
-194 TIHVINSGFGMSLG
+194 TI
-208 GNDASGVEMTNK
+208 
-220 GTIIASGKNAY
+220 IASGENAY
-231 GITASDAKDGTVTNE
+231 GITASDATNGTVTNE

-264 KDVEFSLTLKG
+264 KDVDFSLILKG

-287 ASHLIVQ
+287 GSELTVE

-314 LDGAPCN
+314 LDDATCE

-327 IHVNNSNLTIRSSDE
+327 VTVNNSNLTIRSSDE
-342 SQTLKIGLITTNN
+342 SQTLKIGLITTEGV
-355 NSSTTFEFDSV
+355 SSTTFEFDSV
-366 GSKKKPLLDVD
+366 GSKDKLLLDVD
-377 TVDEGATV
+377 KVGKDAAV

-391 TVTDKLASGS
+391 TVTDKLANGS
-401 VKAEELFDGISL
+401 VKAEELFNGISL
-413 GKDDATPK
+413 GDNGETPK
-421 RITTSDGLWG
+421 LITTSDGLWAS
-431 GASVHEKKGDEITS
+431 ASVHEKKGDEITS
-445 TYSGPSSLIISTTD
+445 TYSGPSSLITSTTD

-608 AHNMFVEPQVQLSY
+608 AHNIFVEPQVQLSY

-628 DYATNIR
+628 DYSTNIR

-679 AAMYAVGD
+679 AAMYAVNG
-687 SINSAKISD
+687 SGNSAKISD

>member
-127 HSDNNGKEDNYEAA
+127 HSDNNGEETNYEAA
-141 KGMAA
+141 KGMVA
-146 DASSGTKTS
+146 DASTGDATTIINK
-155 ITNSG
+155 G

-172 TSNPKQASALSSEKG
+172 TSNAKDRKSE
-187 SVITNEG
+187 ITNEG

-208 GNDASGVEMTNK
+208 GKDASGVEMTNK

-264 KDVEFSLTLKG
+264 KDVDFSLILKG

-287 ASHLIVQ
+287 GSELTVEN
-294 DLARAE
+294 LARAE

-314 LDGAPCN
+314 LDGAPCE

-327 IHVNNSNLTIRSSDE
+327 VTVKNSNLTIRSSDE
-342 SQTLKIGLITTNN
+342 SQTLKIGLITTEGD
-355 NSSTTFEFDSV
+355 SSTTFEFDSV
-366 GSKKKPLLDVD
+366 GSKEKLLLDVD
-377 TVDEGATV
+377 KVGDKAAV

-391 TVTDKLASGS
+391 TVSDKLASGS
-401 VKAEELFDGISL
+401 VKAEELFNGISL
-413 GKDDATPK
+413 DNNATPE

-431 GASVHEKKGDEITS
+431 GASVHEKKDDEITS
-445 TYSGPSSLIISTTD
+445 TYSGPSSLITSTTD

-679 AAMYAVGD
+679 AAMHAVNG
-687 SINSAKISD
+687 SNNSAKISD

>member
-56 IGLVASGEPMSSGSK
+56 IGLVASGEPMSSGSQ

-83 VTNNGSIWVLADRI
+83 ATNNGSIWVLADRI
-97 PDNKLGQYASGI
+97 AGNKLGQYASGI

-127 HSDNNGKEDNYEAA
+127 HSDNNDEEDNYEAA
-141 KGMAA
+141 KGMVA
-146 DASSGTKTS
+146 DASTGDATTIVNK
-155 ITNSG
+155 G
-160 TIYVEGGTGMLA
+160 TIYVKGGTGMLA
-172 TSNPKQASALSSEKG
+172 TSNAKDRKSE
-187 SVITNEG
+187 ITNEG
-194 TIHVINSGFGMSLG
+194 TIHVVNSGFGMSLG
-208 GNDASGVEMTNK
+208 GKDASGVEMTNK

-231 GITASDAKDGTVTNE
+231 GITASDATDGNVTNE

-258 SSGRWN
+258 SSGRWD
-264 KDVEFSLTLKG
+264 KDVEFSLTLQG

-314 LDGAPCN
+314 LDGAQCE

-327 IHVNNSNLTIRSSDE
+327 VHVNNSNLTIRSSDE
-342 SQTLKIGLITTNN
+342 SQTLKIGLITTEGD
-355 NSSTTFEFDSV
+355 SSTTFEFDSV
-366 GSKKKPLLDVD
+366 GSKEKLLLDVD
-377 TVDEGATV
+377 KVGDKAAV

-391 TVTDKLASGS
+391 TVSDKLASGS
-401 VKAEELFDGISL
+401 VKAEALFDGISL
-413 GKDDATPK
+413 DNSATPE
-421 RITTSDGLWG
+421 RITTSDGLWS
-431 GASVHEKKGDEITS
+431 GASVHEKKGNEITS
-445 TYSGPSSLIISTTD
+445 TYSGPSSLITSTTD

-679 AAMYAVGD
+679 ATMHAVNG
-687 SINSAKISD
+687 SNNSAKISD

>member
-97 PDNKLGQYASGI
+97 PGNKLGQYASGI

-141 KGMAA
+141 KGMVA
-146 DASSGTKTS
+146 DASTGDATTIVNK
-155 ITNSG
+155 G
-160 TIYVEGGTGMLA
+160 TIYVKGGTGMLA
-172 TSNPKQASALSSEKG
+172 TSNAKDRKSE
-187 SVITNEG
+187 ITNEG

-208 GNDASGVEMTNK
+208 GKDASGVEMTNK

-258 SSGRWN
+258 SSGRWD

-300 TIVLSSGTPEKVNA
+300 TIVLSSGTSEKVNA
-314 LDGAPCN
+314 LDGAQCE

-327 IHVNNSNLTIRSSDE
+327 VHVNNSNLTIRSSDE
-342 SQTLKIGLITTNN
+342 SQTLKIGLIETQNN
-355 NSSTTFEFDSV
+355 GSTTFEFDSA
-366 GSKKKPLLDVD
+366 GSKEKPLLDVD
-377 TVDEGATV
+377 KGGKDAAV

-401 VKAEELFDGISL
+401 VKAEELFNGISL
-413 GKDDATPK
+413 DNNATPE
-421 RITTSDGLWG
+421 RITTSDGLWAS
-431 GASVHEKKGDEITS
+431 ASVHEKKDDEITS
-445 TYSGPSSLIISTTD
+445 TYSGPSSLITSTTD

-608 AHNMFVEPQVQLSY
+608 AYNMFVEPQIQLSY

-679 AAMYAVGD
+679 ATMHAVNG
-687 SINSAKISD
+687 SNNSARISD

>member
-1 MPRFY
+1 MLRFY

-35 EIIYRDDA
+35 EIIYRENA

-56 IGLVASGEPMSSGSK
+56 IGLVASGEPMSSGSQ

-83 VTNNGSIWVLADRI
+83 ATNNGSIWVLADRI
-97 PDNKLGQYASGI
+97 AGNKLGQYASGI

-127 HSDNNGKEDNYEAA
+127 HSDNNDEEDNYEAA
-141 KGMAA
+141 KGMVA
-146 DASSGTKTS
+146 DASTGDATTIVNK
-155 ITNSG
+155 G
-160 TIYVEGGTGMLA
+160 TIYVKGGTGMLA
-172 TSNPKQASALSSEKG
+172 TSNAKDRKSE
-187 SVITNEG
+187 ITNEG

-208 GNDASGVEMTNK
+208 GKDASGVEMTNK

-258 SSGRWN
+258 SSGRWD
-264 KDVEFSLTLKG
+264 KDVDFRLILKG

-287 ASHLIVQ
+287 GSELTVEN
-294 DLARAE
+294 LARAE
-300 TIVLSSGTPEKVNA
+300 TIVLSSGTSEKVNA
-314 LDGAPCN
+314 LDGAPCE

-327 IHVNNSNLTIRSSDE
+327 VHVNNSNLTIRSSDE
-342 SQTLKIGLITTNN
+342 SQTLKIGLITTEGD
-355 NSSTTFEFDSV
+355 SSTTFEFDSV
-366 GSKKKPLLDVD
+366 GSKEKPLLEVD
-377 TVDEGATV
+377 KGGKDDAV

-391 TVTDKLASGS
+391 TVSDKLASGS
-401 VKAEELFDGISL
+401 VKAEELFNGISL
-413 GKDDATPK
+413 DNNATPE

-445 TYSGPSSLIISTTD
+445 TYSGPSSLITSTTD

-679 AAMYAVGD
+679 ATMHAVNG
-687 SINSAKISD
+687 SNNSAKISD

>member
-83 VTNNGSIWVLADRI
+83 VTNNGNIWVLADRI
-97 PDNKLGQYASGI
+97 EETDLGQYAAGI
-109 LASGGKKG
+109 VASGGKTG
-117 VNAEGAVIYV
+117 INAKDGIIYV
-127 HSDNNGKEDNYEAA
+127 HSNNNGIETNYEAA

-146 DASSGTKTS
+146 DASTGTKTS

-172 TSNPKQASALSSEKG
+172 TSNPKPANALSSEKG

-208 GNDASGVEMTNK
+208 GNDASGVKMTNE

-258 SSGRWN
+258 SSGRWD
-264 KDVEFSLTLKG
+264 KDVDFRLILKG

-287 ASHLIVQ
+287 GSELTVEN
-294 DLARAE
+294 LARAE

-314 LDGAPCN
+314 LDGDPCED
-321 GCNVGS
+321 CNVGS
-327 IHVNNSNLTIRSSDE
+327 VHVNNSNLTIRSSDE
-342 SQTLKIGLITTNN
+342 SQTLKIGLIETVGNG
-355 NSSTTFEFDSV
+355 SLTFEFDSV
-366 GSKKKPLLDVD
+366 GSKEKPLLDVD
-377 TVDEGATV
+377 TGGQDDAV

-391 TVTDKLASGS
+391 TVSDKLASGS
-401 VKAEELFDGISL
+401 VKAEELFNGISL
-413 GKDDATPK
+413 DNNATPE

-431 GASVHEKKGDEITS
+431 GASVHEKKDDEITS
-445 TYSGPSSLIISTTD
+445 TYSGPSSLITSTTD

-679 AAMYAVGD
+679 ATMHAVNG
-687 SINSAKISD
+687 SNNSAKISD

>member
-20 AAEFPAIPTDQTDYN
+20 AAEFPAFPVIEGKD
-35 EIIYRDDA
+35 IVYRSDVS
-43 NDPTSY
+43 NGPV
-49 EQSSWNG
+49 SSGKESWEGNG
-56 IGLVASGEPMSSGSK
+56 MVASGKTITGGN

-78 AKGDI
+78 RDYDK
-83 VTNNGSIWVLADRI
+83 VTNNGNIWVLADRI
-97 PDNKLGQYASGI
+97 EDTDLGQYAAGI
-109 LASGGKKG
+109 VASGGKTG
-117 VNAEGAVIYV
+117 INAKDGIIYV
-127 HSDNNGKEDNYEAA
+127 HSNNNGIETNYEAA

-172 TSNPKQASALSSEKG
+172 TSNPKTASAPSSEKG

-208 GNDASGVEMTNK
+208 GNDASGVKMTNK

-231 GITASDAKDGTVTNE
+231 GITASDATDGTVTNE

-264 KDVEFSLTLKG
+264 KDIDFSLILKG

-287 ASHLIVQ
+287 GSELTVE

-314 LDGAPCN
+314 LNDATCE

-327 IHVNNSNLTIRSSDE
+327 VTVKNSNLTIRSSDE
-342 SQTLKIGLITTNN
+342 SQTLKIGLIETQNN
-355 NSSTTFEFDSV
+355 GSTTFEFDSV
-366 GSKKKPLLDVD
+366 GSKDKLLLDVD
-377 TVDEGATV
+377 KVGEDAAV

-391 TVTDKLASGS
+391 TVTDKLANGS
-401 VKAEELFDGISL
+401 VKAEELFNGISL
-413 GKDDATPK
+413 GDNGETPK
-421 RITTSDGLWG
+421 LITTSDGLWAS
-431 GASVHEKKGDEITS
+431 ASVHEKKGDEITS
-445 TYSGPSSLIISTTD
+445 TYSGPSSLITSTTD

-499 LDGRG
+499 HDGRG

-543 ADNDVYTLGLYGT
+543 ADNDVYTVGLYGT

-577 YNVAN
+577 YTVSNT
-582 SAGSEKGDYMMTGAI
+582 AGLEKGDYMMTGAI
-597 VGVEAGHRFDL
+597 VGIEAGHRFDL
-608 AHNMFVEPQVQLSY
+608 AHSLFVEPQVQLSY

-628 DYATNIR
+628 DYSTNIR

-679 AAMYAVGD
+679 AAMYAVNG
-687 SINSAKISD
+687 SGNSAKISD

>member
-6 LTAVAAAVMAATVN
+6 LTAGAAAVMAATVN
-20 AAEFPAIPTDQTDYN
+20 AAEFPAFPVIEGKD
-35 EIIYRDDA
+35 IVYRSDVS
-43 NDPTSY
+43 NGPV
-49 EQSSWNG
+49 SSGKESWEGNG
-56 IGLVASGEPMSSGSK
+56 MVASGKTITGGN

-78 AKGDI
+78 RDYDK
-83 VTNNGSIWVLADRI
+83 VTNNGNIWVLADRI
-97 PDNKLGQYASGI
+97 EDTDLGQYAAGI
-109 LASGGKKG
+109 VASGGKTG
-117 VNAEGAVIYV
+117 INAKDGIIYV
-127 HSDNNGKEDNYEAA
+127 HSNNNGIETNYEAA

-146 DASSGTKTS
+146 DASTGTKTS

-172 TSNPKQASALSSEKG
+172 TSNPKQASAPSSEKG

-208 GNDASGVEMTNK
+208 GNNASGVEMTNK

-231 GITASDAKDGTVTNE
+231 GITASDATDGKVTNE

-258 SSGRWN
+258 SSGRWD

-314 LDGAPCN
+314 LDGAPCD
-321 GCNVGS
+321 GCNVGNV
-327 IHVNNSNLTIRSSDE
+327 HVNNSNLTIRSSDE
-342 SQTLKIGLITTNN
+342 SQTLKIGLITTEGV
-355 NSSTTFEFDSV
+355 SSTTFEFDSV
-366 GSKKKPLLDVD
+366 GSKEKPLLDVD
-377 TVDEGATV
+377 TVGEKAAV

-391 TVTDKLASGS
+391 TVSDKLASGS
-401 VKAEELFDGISL
+401 VKAEALFDGISL
-413 GKDDATPK
+413 GDNATPE

-445 TYSGPSSLIISTTD
+445 TYSGPSSLITSTTD

-543 ADNDVYTLGLYGT
+543 ADNDVYTVGLYGT

-577 YNVAN
+577 YTVSNT
-582 SAGSEKGDYMMTGAI
+582 AGLEKGDYMMTGAI
-597 VGVEAGHRFDL
+597 VGIEAGHRFDL

-679 AAMYAVGD
+679 AAMYAVNG
-687 SINSAKISD
+687 SGNSAKISD

-730 IDQKWRI
+730 IDQTWRI